1 MKVLLYRISLA
12 LDIVMIIFLA
22 TALYLNES
30 IFTLIFFYWTCF
42 IQIVALLKHETK
54 KIERSEKE

>member
-1 MKVLLYRISLA
+1 MSLYKIFLG

-30 IFTLIFFYWTCF
+30 IVTLIFFYWTCCV
-42 IQIVALLKHETK
+42 QIVAILRHETK
-54 KIERSEKE
+54 KIPK